1 MPRIKNWHRELLLQR
16 RETVNICL
24 EPRLLR
30 GVIKE
35 ITEVGVRIGVNGR
48 MGVLSLPLRCVFTDK
63 PLTIGQEVE
72 FYLSYINV
80 L

>member
-1 MPRIKNWHRELLLQR
+1 M
-16 RETVNICL
+16 NICL
-24 EPRLLR
+24 EPRLLH

-35 ITEVGVRIGVNGR
+35 VTELGVRVGVNGR

-63 PLTIGQEVE
+63 PLKVGQEVE

>member
-1 MPRIKNWHRELLLQR
+1 M
-16 RETVNICL
+16 NIEL

-35 ITEVGVRIGVNGR
+35 VTEVGVRVGVNGR

-63 PLTIGQEVE
+63 PLEVGQEVE

>member
-1 MPRIKNWHRELLLQR
+1 MTIELQPL
-16 RETVNICL
+16 
-24 EPRLLR
+24 LLR

-48 MGVLSLPLRCVFTDK
+48 MGVLSLPLRCVITDR
-63 PLTIGQEVE
+63 PLELGQECE
-72 FYLSYINV
+72 FYLSYVHV

>member
-1 MPRIKNWHRELLLQR
+1 MDIK
-16 RETVNICL
+16 L

-35 ITEVGVRIGVNGR
+35 ITEVGVRVGVNGR

-63 PLTIGQEVE
+63 PLEVGQKVE
-72 FYLSYINV
+72 FYLSYVNV
-80 L
+80 I

>member
-1 MPRIKNWHRELLLQR
+1 MD
-16 RETVNICL
+16 ICL
-24 EPRLLR
+24 EPRLLH
-30 GVIKE
+30 GVIKDV
-35 ITEVGVRIGVNGR
+35 TELGVRVGVNGR

-63 PLTIGQEVE
+63 PLEVGQEVE

>member
-1 MPRIKNWHRELLLQR
+1 MNL
-16 RETVNICL
+16 NL

-35 ITEVGVRIGVNGR
+35 VTELGVRVGVNGR

-63 PLTIGQEVE
+63 PLEVGQEVE

>member
-1 MPRIKNWHRELLLQR
+1 M
-16 RETVNICL
+16 NIEL

-30 GVIKE
+30 GKIKE

-63 PLTIGQEVE
+63 PLEIGQEVE
-72 FYLSYINV
+72 FYLSYVNV

>member
-1 MPRIKNWHRELLLQR
+1 MDVDLQP
-16 RETVNICL
+16 L
-24 EPRLLR
+24 LLR

-48 MGVLSLPLRCVFTDK
+48 MGVLSLPLRCILTEK
-63 PLTIGQEVE
+63 PLELGQECE
-72 FYLSYINV
+72 FYLSYVNV

>member
-1 MPRIKNWHRELLLQR
+1 M
-16 RETVNICL
+16 NIEL

-35 ITEVGVRIGVNGR
+35 VTEVGVRIGVNGR
-48 MGVLSLPLRCVFTDK
+48 MGVLSLPLRCVFSDK
-63 PLTIGQEVE
+63 PLQVGQEVE
-72 FYLSYINV
+72 FYLSYVNV

>member
-1 MPRIKNWHRELLLQR
+1 M
-16 RETVNICL
+16 NIEL

-35 ITEVGVRIGVNGR
+35 ITEVGVRVGVNGR

-63 PLTIGQEVE
+63 PLEVGQR
-72 FYLSYINV
+72 S
-80 L
+80 

>member
-1 MPRIKNWHRELLLQR
+1 MNLE
-16 RETVNICL
+16 L

-35 ITEVGVRIGVNGR
+35 ITEVGVRVGINGR
-48 MGVLSLPLRCVFTDK
+48 MGVLSLPLRCIFTDK
-63 PLTIGQEVE
+63 PLEVGQEVE
-72 FYLSYINV
+72 FYLSYVNV